1 MNIKNYRTQ
10 FIQELSPIYDAGE
23 AESFFYLILE
33 EKNQLKRIDLALNPD
48 LTFSGEEIQL
58 WNSILEQLKLEIP
71 VQYLLGKTS
80 FYGLDFEVNENV
92 LIPRPET
99 EELVEWIIQSTKVE
113 VGSTKVE
120 VGSTELEAGSGK
132 LGVGSPMIKIL
143 DIGTGSGC
151 IAVSLAKNIPNAQVF
166 AIDVSEKALATA
178 QKNAVINEVEVNFI
192 KTDILKTNDL
202 EKLPTSNSPLPTKF
216 DIIVS
221 NPPYVRELEK
231 QEIKKNVLDNEP
243 HLALFVE
250 DNDALVFYRK
260 IAELAQKNLSP
271 NGQLFFEINQYLG
284 QEMVELLEKMSFKN
298 IELRKDIYGNDRM
311 MRGTR

>member
-1 MNIKNYRTQ
+1 MKIKEYRTQ
-10 FIQELSPIYDAGE
+10 FIQALTSMYGEGE

-33 EKNQLKRIDLALNPD
+33 EKQQLKRIDLALHPD
-48 LTFSGEEIQL
+48 LEFSASVIVV

-71 VQYLLGKTS
+71 IQYLLGKTS

-99 EELVEWIIQSTKVE
+99 EELVDWIVSNVLKN
-113 VGSTKVE
+113 GRSK
-120 VGSTELEAGSGK
+120 S
-132 LGVGSPMIKIL
+132 IKIL

-151 IAVSLAKNIPNAQVF
+151 IAVSLAKNLPNAEVF

-178 QKNAVINEVEVNFI
+178 QKNAERNEVEVTFI
-192 KTDILKTNDL
+192 EQNILETLDL
-202 EKLPTSNSPLPTKF
+202 GQEF

-221 NPPYVRELEK
+221 NPPYVRNLEK
-231 QEIKKNVLDNEP
+231 EEIKKNVLDNEP

-250 DNDALVFYRK
+250 DNDALIFYRK
-260 IAELAQKNLSP
+260 IAELAQKNLS
-271 NGQLFFEINQYLG
+271 NSGQLYFEINQYLG
-284 QEMVELLEKMSFKN
+284 KEMIDLLKLMNFKD

-311 MRGTR
+311 MGARL

>member
-1 MNIKNYRTQ
+1 MKNSSFKIKEYRTQ
-10 FIQELSPIYDAGE
+10 FIQELTPIYDAGE

-33 EKNQLKRIDLALNPD
+33 EKHQLKRIGLALHPD
-48 LTFSGEEIQL
+48 LVFSEAEIVV
-58 WNSILEQLKLEIP
+58 WNSILEQLKQEIP

-99 EELVEWIIQSTKVE
+99 EELVEWILESQKSKVE
-113 VGSTKVE
+113 SQN
-120 VGSTELEAGSGK
+120 
-132 LGVGSPMIKIL
+132 IRIL

-151 IAVSLAKNIPNAQVF
+151 IAISLAKSIPNAQVF

-178 QKNAVINEVEVNFI
+178 KKNAERNAVEVTFI
-192 KTDILKTNDL
+192 NQNILETEDL
-202 EKLPTSNSPLPTKF
+202 RQQF

-221 NPPYVRELEK
+221 NPPYVRNLEK
-231 QEIKKNVLDNEP
+231 EEIKKNVLDNEP

-250 DNDALVFYRK
+250 DNDALIFYKK
-260 IAELAQKNLSP
+260 IAELAQKNLSE
-271 NGQLFFEINQYLG
+271 NGQLYFEINQYLG
-284 QEMVELLEKMSFKN
+284 KETVDLLEKMNFKN

-311 MRGTR
+311 ISCHCEERSNRI

>member
-1 MNIKNYRTQ
+1 MKIKEYRTQ
-10 FIQELSPIYDAGE
+10 FIEELLPIYDAGE
-23 AESFFYLILE
+23 AESFFYLVLE
-33 EKNQLKRIDLALNPD
+33 EKQKLKRIDLALHPD
-48 LTFSGEEIQL
+48 LTFSDDEIQL

-80 FYGLDFEVNENV
+80 FYGLEFEVNENV

-113 VGSTKVE
+113 AGSTK
-120 VGSTELEAGSGK
+120 LEAGSPK
-132 LGVGSPMIKIL
+132 VKIL

-151 IAVSLAKNIPNAQVF
+151 IAISLAKNIPNAQVF

-178 QKNAVINEVEVNFI
+178 QKNAKINGVKVTFLLKN
-192 KTDILKTNDL
+192 ILKVDDL
-202 EKLPTSNSPLPTKF
+202 EQDF

-231 QEIKKNVLDNEP
+231 VEIKKNVLNNEP
-243 HLALFVE
+243 HLALFVD

-271 NGQLFFEINQYLG
+271 NRQLFFEINQYLG
-284 QEMVELLEKMSFKN
+284 KEMIDLLHKMNFTD
-298 IELRKDIYGNDRM
+298 IELRQDIYGNDRM
-311 MRGTR
+311 IRGTRYEVGSTR